1 MLTELNKKSVNV
13 KRIARKTLK
22 DDTVLSELL
31 EGVLSKKEKIRFNS
45 FKVLLLI
52 SEERPKALYDRWDFF
67 ADLLSS
73 TNAYFKYIAIHIIT
87 NLTEVD
93 SKNRFEKIFNKFY
106 ALVNDK
112 SIIPASHVAG
122 NSAKIAQAKP
132 KLQTKITNKLLAI
145 EKTHHLI
152 AGYAIDAF
160 SEYFEGARNKKK
172 ILEFVRM
179 QTESKSPRTKKK
191 AMEFLNKQE
200 GRP

>member
-31 EGVLSKKEKIRFNS
+31 EGVLSKKEKIRFNI

-87 NLTEVD
+87 NLTE
-93 SKNRFEKIFNKFY
+93 
-106 ALVNDK
+106 LT
-112 SIIPASHVAG
+112 
-122 NSAKIAQAKP
+122 Q
-132 KLQTKITNKLLAI
+132 
-145 EKTHHLI
+145 
-152 AGYAIDAF
+152 
-160 SEYFEGARNKKK
+160 
-172 ILEFVRM
+172 
-179 QTESKSPRTKKK
+179 RTGSRRYSTSFTPWSMIR
-191 AMEFLNKQE
+191 A
-200 GRP
+200 